1 MNTCQPFDVE
11 GQTNIELQ
19 TSASL
24 IRLGGWDSQDAP
36 SLLNKND
43 IVIIDFSYSLL
54 INYLS
59 AVENQFEAVR
69 ENQESLGEDRRIL

>member
-1 MNTCQPFDVE
+1 MAIIYICILIFYFLRCQIRKSEMNTCQPFDVE

-43 IVIIDFSYSLL
+43 IVIIDYS
-54 INYLS
+54 
-59 AVENQFEAVR
+59 
-69 ENQESLGEDRRIL
+69 

>member
-1 MNTCQPFDVE
+1 MAIIFYFLRCQIRKSEMNTCQPFDVE

-36 SLLNKND
+36 SLSNKKD
-43 IVIIDFSYSLL
+43 IVIIDYS
-54 INYLS
+54 
-59 AVENQFEAVR
+59 
-69 ENQESLGEDRRIL
+69 

>member
-11 GQTNIELQ
+11 GQKNIELQ

-43 IVIIDFSYSLL
+43 IVIIDYS
-54 INYLS
+54 
-59 AVENQFEAVR
+59 
-69 ENQESLGEDRRIL
+69 